1 MIQTNI
7 KGTDLNFK
15 TAKGVF
21 SPDSVDPGTKAM
33 LSVVEFHPDDKVLD
47 LGCGYGVVG
56 ILAAKSIHPENVYMT
71 DNAPAAIALA
81 RENIEINNVKG
92 VTVLL
97 SDGFQN
103 LKETG
108 FSLILS
114 NPPYHADFSVPKQFI
129 QKGFNRLQ
137 IGGRLYMVTKRQ
149 LWYKNKL
156 TSIFGGTRIR
166 EIDGY
171 SVFECVKKQTKYFK
185 QG

>member
-7 KGTDLNFK
+7 KGIDLSFK
-15 TAKGVF
+15 TAKGTF
-21 SPDSVDPGTKAM
+21 SPNSVDPGTKAM
-33 LSVVEFHPDDKVLD
+33 LSVVEFLFDDKVLD

-56 ILAAKSIHPENVYMT
+56 ILAAKLIHPSNVFMI
-71 DNAPAAIALA
+71 DNDPAAVALA

-92 VTVLL
+92 VTVVL
-97 SDGFQN
+97 SEGFQN
-103 LKETG
+103 LRESD

-114 NPPYHADFSVPKQFI
+114 NPPYHADFSVPKHFI
-129 QKGFNRLQ
+129 HKGFNRLQ

-171 SVFECVKKQTKYFK
+171 SVFECVKKQVKYFK